1 MGGGRKASI
10 VGFLLVWHA
19 GDIGVNQPA
28 IIA

>member
-10 VGFLLVWHA
+10 VGFHLAWHG